1 MTLPHGDC
9 CGVQAAVV
17 GGLLAYAA
25 FKDVKYREVDPYYWA
40 AAFFV
45 ATPLAVACWVEALPS
60 PTGIAVVLG
69 NLAALG
75 VLGVVAYLCLVGG
88 ADFFAIALVAY
99 ALPAARDGF
108 PLALATLLYASAA
121 EASLSIAYCVYN
133 ITANRDTA
141 ARAGRRIPYCFLG
154 IATTVREAWMRPW
167 WYPLTGLE
175 GGEGCVAEDPH
186 EQLSR
191 IASVKGEDHVIW
203 ASPGFPFIA
212 FISLGFAAAYI
223 LGAAPIAGLVEVLA
237 P

>member
-1 MTLPHGDC
+1 MAWLTADY
-9 CGVQAAVV
+9 CGVQAVIV
-17 GGLLAYAA
+17 GALLGYAA
-25 FKDVKYREVDPYYWA
+25 YRDVKYREVDPYYWA
-40 AAFFV
+40 AAFFL
-45 ATPLAVACWVEALPS
+45 ASPLAVLCWAEALSS
-60 PTGIAVVLG
+60 PARLAVILG

-75 VLGVVAYLCLVGG
+75 VLGVVVYLCLIGG

-133 ITANRDTA
+133 ATANRRVA
-141 ARAGRRIPYCFLG
+141 ARAGGKIPYCFLG
-154 IATTVREAWMRPW
+154 IATTVRDAWKRPW

-175 GGEGCVAEDPH
+175 EGGGCVAEDPH

-191 IASVKGEDHVIW
+191 IASERGEDYVIW

-212 FISLGFAAAYI
+212 FILPGFVAAYL
-223 LGAAPIAGLVEVLA
+223 LGATPIASLLGVLT